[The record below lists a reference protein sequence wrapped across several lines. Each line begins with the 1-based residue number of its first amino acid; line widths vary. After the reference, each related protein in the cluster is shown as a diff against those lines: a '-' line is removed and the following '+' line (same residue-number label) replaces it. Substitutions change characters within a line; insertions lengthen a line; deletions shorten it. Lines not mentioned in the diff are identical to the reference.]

1 MYVCVWEREIFLNGD
16 IEVGSV
22 KQVLSIDSI
31 FIIAINE
38 LSH

>member
-1 MYVCVWEREIFLNGD
+1 MCVCVCERDIFLNGNID
-16 IEVGSV
+16 VGSV